1 MRRRRGGSVGFRAGA
16 AREQD
21 GTTVWDCC
29 FLSGDDRGSPIHRG
43 TLLQQQVWAARY
55 TLSATDRYV
64 ARGRFSECTFV
75 DESVKSVNCAEIVPL
90 DSGLSAAGRAVQR
103 LAAANVETK
112 FWTSCRMGA
121 LRQVRAARLH
131 SPLLQLVYDGSSGMG
146 VHRQLG
152 TALTQYSRCR
162 VFTNG
167 HRSSVPDYLGG
178 WSTGRCGQPVYQRMM
193 MTATGARR
201 ARCWNQSRSPAKV
214 TVRQQRPHRRKRM
227 WPVQP
232 GRWRWTRWSL
242 QWRLG
247 QQLKPRNLFLGEDA
261 QSLFLRIRFRR

>member
-1 MRRRRGGSVGFRAGA
+1 MVFEPGPLGSKMGRRCGIA
-16 AREQD
+16 AFFP
-21 GTTVWDCC
+21 GTTGAVRVIGAPGCSSRCGLPGTLCRLQTVLDEP
-29 FLSGDDRGSPIHRG
+29 SDGGPPAGEGSP
-43 TLLQQQVWAARY
+43 
-55 TLSATDRYV
+55 V
-64 ARGRFSECTFV
+64 AFT
-75 DESVKSVNCAEIVPL
+75 
-90 DSGLSAAGRAVQR
+90 
-103 LAAANVETK
+103 
-112 FWTSCRMGA
+112 
-121 LRQVRAARLH
+121 
-131 SPLLQLVYDGSSGMG
+131 LLQLVYDGSSGMG

-214 TVRQQRPHRRKRM
+214 TVRQQRPHRRKLM

-247 QQLKPRNLFLGEDA
+247 QKLKPRNLFLGEDA
-261 QSLFLRIRFRR
+261 QI